1 MTPIKDWTE
10 GEPALLHD
18 RCPACAHRWLF
29 RRDFCPRCN
38 AVPER
43 LPLAGSGRVV
53 AATLITRA
61 PTAAWEALVP
71 YAVVLVD
78 LDEGVR
84 MLAHGGGDLAPGDR
98 VQVGYR
104 PFGDRLL
111 PCFERCIP

>member
-1 MTPIKDWTE
+1 MTPAKHWTE

-29 RRDFCPRCN
+29 RRDFCPRCG

-43 LPLAGSGRVV
+43 LPRAGSGKVV
-53 AATLITRA
+53 AATLVTRA
-61 PTAAWEALVP
+61 PAAAWEALVP

-84 MLAHGGGDLAPGDR
+84 MLAHGGRDLAPGDR

-104 PFGDRLL
+104 TFGDRLL
-111 PCFERCIP
+111 PSFERRPP

>member
-1 MTPIKDWTE
+1 VTPTTDWTE

-18 RCPACAHRWLF
+18 RCPTCAHCWLF
-29 RRDFCPRCN
+29 RRAFCPRCG
-38 AVPER
+38 AAPQR

-53 AATLITRA
+53 AATLVTRA
-61 PTAAWEALVP
+61 PAAAWEPLVP

-84 MLAHGGGDLAPGDR
+84 MLAHGGRDLVPGDR

-104 PFGDRLL
+104 QFGDRLL
-111 PCFERCIP
+111 PCFERLLP